1 MHWPMSSVMLVFGYL
16 FSVIAGALLL
26 MHKLKENKEEVVKVS
41 KNKSDNI
48 LDA

>member
-1 MHWPMSSVMLVFGYL
+1 MLVFGYL

-41 KNKSDNI
+41 KSTSEDNI